1 MKKILLALAL
11 CLVLCV
17 SLLGCGK
24 KMTGADYLF
33 DSLDNLTTSV
43 QNKKL
48 DKFTAN
54 TASGAEATIGIAD
67 ANALVSLIG
76 TGISGLPTLENIT
89 LTSKVKGETQ
99 AFELGVTMN
108 DKPYAMSLI
117 GNADQLVL
125 VTDMLSKN
133 YGVTVE
139 ELRTMF
145 ADSPAADV
153 PDSFG
158 ATQNALEAQ
167 AALER
172 YLDLLETTLR
182 DKVEFTLTE
191 NGKNVVVNFALT
203 PENAA
208 DVCAAL
214 YAEAKEDSFVEKL
227 LQTSGVDADAFTDAF
242 FAKSAEEVR
251 TEVLNTL
258 TDGGFTANFAA
269 EIVRKGEQLVA
280 LNGDITAN
288 DETVKFGIS
297 STEDGIH
304 AVLEADDDTIEVSV
318 AAKDNLFRLDFAAA
332 LDDSTVVLQA
342 AFENGVGN
350 FKYSMDDGST
360 DIDVAVDMTYTLTD
374 KTLDAKIGSITISGQ
389 TIDLT
394 GTGVT
399 LHIGGEF
406 TMPEMPAEYT
416 SVADFGD
423 AEWQA
428 VVTDLLTKNPE
439 LLTLAMSM
447 MQ

>member
-11 CLVLCV
+11 CLALCV
-17 SLLGCGK
+17 SLLGCGEK
-24 KMTGADYLF
+24 KTGADYLF
-33 DSLDNLTTSV
+33 DSLDNLSTSV

-48 DKFTAN
+48 DKFAAN
-54 TASGAEATIGIAD
+54 TASGREAAIGIEN

-76 TGISGLPTLENIT
+76 TGVSGLPTLENIT

-133 YGVTVE
+133 YGITVE
-139 ELRTMF
+139 EFRTML
-145 ADSPAADV
+145 AGNVAAEAL
-153 PDSFG
+153 DSFG
-158 ATQNALEAQ
+158 APQNAIEAQ

-227 LQTSGVDADAFTDAF
+227 LQTSGVDTDAFTDAF
-242 FAKSAEEVR
+242 FAMSAEEVR

-332 LDDSTVVLQA
+332 LDDSTVALQA

-389 TIDLT
+389 TIDLSDV
-394 GTGVT
+394 GVT
-399 LHIGGEF
+399 LHVGGEF

-428 VVTDLLTKNPE
+428 VATDLLTKNPE

>member
-11 CLVLCV
+11 CLALCV
-17 SLLGCGK
+17 SLLGCGEK
-24 KMTGADYLF
+24 KTGADYLF
-33 DSLDNLTTSV
+33 DSLDNLSTSV

-48 DKFTAN
+48 DKFAAN
-54 TASGAEATIGIAD
+54 TASGREAAIGIAD
-67 ANALVSLIG
+67 GNALVSLIG
-76 TGISGLPTLENIT
+76 TGVSGLPTLENIT

-133 YGVTVE
+133 YGITVE
-139 ELRTMF
+139 EIRTML
-145 ADSPAADV
+145 AGNVAAEAL
-153 PDSFG
+153 DSFG
-158 ATQNALEAQ
+158 ATQNALETQ

-182 DKVEFTLTE
+182 DKVEFVLAE

-214 YAEAKEDSFVEKL
+214 YAEAKEDSFIEKL
-227 LQTSGVDADAFTDAF
+227 LQTSGVETDAL
-242 FAKSAEEVR
+242 FAMSAEEVR

-269 EIVRKGEQLVA
+269 EIVKKGEQLVA

-288 DETVKFGIS
+288 GETAKFGIS
-297 STEDGIH
+297 STEDGVH

-332 LDDSTVVLQA
+332 IDDSTVVLQV
-342 AFENGVGN
+342 AFENGIGN
-350 FKYSMDDGST
+350 CKFSMDDGST
-360 DIDVAVDMTYTLTD
+360 SVDAAVDMTYTLTD
-374 KTLDAKIGSITISGQ
+374 KTLDVKIGSITISGQ
-389 TIDLT
+389 TIDLSDA
-394 GTGVT
+394 GVT
-399 LHIGGEF
+399 LHVGGEF

>member
-11 CLVLCV
+11 CLALCV
-17 SLLGCGK
+17 SLLGCGEK
-24 KMTGADYLF
+24 KTGADYLF
-33 DSLDNLTTSV
+33 DSLDNLSTSV

-48 DKFTAN
+48 DKFAAN
-54 TASGAEATIGIAD
+54 TASGREAAIGIAD

-76 TGISGLPTLENIT
+76 TGVSGLPTLENIT

-133 YGVTVE
+133 YGITVE
-139 ELRTMF
+139 EIRTML
-145 ADSPAADV
+145 AGNVAAEAL
-153 PDSFG
+153 DSFG
-158 ATQNALEAQ
+158 ATQNALETQ

-182 DKVEFTLTE
+182 DKVEFVLAE

-214 YAEAKEDSFVEKL
+214 YAEAKEDSFIEKL
-227 LQTSGVDADAFTDAF
+227 LQTSGVETDAL
-242 FAKSAEEVR
+242 FAMSAEEVR

-269 EIVRKGEQLVA
+269 EIVKKGEQLVA

-288 DETVKFGIS
+288 GETAKFGIS
-297 STEDGIH
+297 STEDGVH

-318 AAKDNLFRLDFAAA
+318 AAKDNLFRMDFAAA
-332 LDDSTVVLQA
+332 LDDSTVALQA
-342 AFENGVGN
+342 AFENGIGN
-350 FKYSMDDGST
+350 CRYSMDDGST
-360 DIDVAVDMTYTLTD
+360 DIDAAVDMTYTLTD
-374 KTLDAKIGSITISGQ
+374 KTLDVKIGSITISGH
-389 TIDLT
+389 TFDLSDA
-394 GTGVT
+394 GVT
-399 LHIGGEF
+399 LHVGGEF

>member
-17 SLLGCGK
+17 SLLGCGEK
-24 KMTGADYLF
+24 KTGADYLF
-33 DSLDNLTTSV
+33 DSLDNLSTSV

-48 DKFTAN
+48 DKFAAN

-76 TGISGLPTLENIT
+76 TGVSGLPTLENIT

-108 DKPYAMSLI
+108 DKPYAMSFI

-133 YGVTVE
+133 YGITVE
-139 ELRTMF
+139 EIRTML
-145 ADSPAADV
+145 AGNVAAEAL
-153 PDSFG
+153 DSFG
-158 ATQNALEAQ
+158 APQNALETQ

-182 DKVEFTLTE
+182 DKVEFVLAE

-214 YAEAKEDSFVEKL
+214 YAEAKEDSFIEKL
-227 LQTSGVDADAFTDAF
+227 LQTSGVETDAL
-242 FAKSAEEVR
+242 FAMSAEEVR
-251 TEVLNTL
+251 TAVLNTL

-288 DETVKFGIS
+288 GETAKFGIS
-297 STEDGIH
+297 STEDGVH

-318 AAKDNLFRLDFAAA
+318 AAKDNLFRMDFAAA
-332 LDDSTVVLQA
+332 IDDSTVVLQV
-342 AFENGVGN
+342 AFENGIGN
-350 FKYSMDDGST
+350 CRYSMDDGST

-374 KTLDAKIGSITISGQ
+374 KTLDVKIGSITISGQ
-389 TIDLT
+389 TIDLSDA
-394 GTGVT
+394 GVT
-399 LHIGGEF
+399 LHVGGEF

>member
-17 SLLGCGK
+17 SLLGCGEK
-24 KMTGADYLF
+24 KTGADYLF
-33 DSLDNLTTSV
+33 DSLDNLSTSV

-48 DKFTAN
+48 DKFAAN
-54 TASGAEATIGIAD
+54 TASGREAAIGIAD

-76 TGISGLPTLENIT
+76 TGVSGLPTLENIT

-133 YGVTVE
+133 YGITVE
-139 ELRTMF
+139 EIRTML
-145 ADSPAADV
+145 AGNMAAEAL
-153 PDSFG
+153 DSFG
-158 ATQNALEAQ
+158 ATQDALETQ
-167 AALER
+167 AAFER
-172 YLDLLETTLR
+172 YLDLLETALR

-214 YAEAKEDSFVEKL
+214 YAEAKEDSFIEKL
-227 LQTSGVDADAFTDAF
+227 LQTSGVETDAL
-242 FAKSAEEVR
+242 FAMSAEEVR
-251 TEVLNTL
+251 TAVLNTL

-269 EIVRKGEQLVA
+269 EIVKKGEQLVA

-288 DETVKFGIS
+288 GETAKFGIS
-297 STEDGIH
+297 STEDGVH

-318 AAKDNLFRLDFAAA
+318 AAKDNLFRMDFAAA
-332 LDDSTVVLQA
+332 LDDSTVVLQV
-342 AFENGVGN
+342 AFENGIGN
-350 FKYSMDDGST
+350 CRYSMDDGST

-374 KTLDAKIGSITISGQ
+374 KTLDVKIGSITISGQ
-389 TIDLT
+389 TIDLSDA
-394 GTGVT
+394 GVT
-399 LHIGGEF
+399 LHVGGEF

-416 SVADFGD
+416 SVTDFGD

>member
-11 CLVLCV
+11 CLALCV
-17 SLLGCGK
+17 SLLGCGEK
-24 KMTGADYLF
+24 KTGADYLF
-33 DSLDNLTTSV
+33 DSLDNLSTSV

-48 DKFTAN
+48 DKFAAN
-54 TASGAEATIGIAD
+54 TASGREAAIGIAD
-67 ANALVSLIG
+67 ANALIG
-76 TGISGLPTLENIT
+76 TGVSGLPTLENIT

-133 YGVTVE
+133 YGITVE
-139 ELRTMF
+139 EIRTML
-145 ADSPAADV
+145 AGNVAAEAL
-153 PDSFG
+153 DSFG
-158 ATQNALEAQ
+158 ATQNALETQ

-182 DKVEFTLTE
+182 DKVEFVLAE

-214 YAEAKEDSFVEKL
+214 YAEAKEDSFIEKL
-227 LQTSGVDADAFTDAF
+227 LQTSGVETDAL
-242 FAKSAEEVR
+242 FAMSAEEVR

-288 DETVKFGIS
+288 GETAKFGIS
-297 STEDGIH
+297 STEDGVH

-332 LDDSTVVLQA
+332 IDDSTVVLQV
-342 AFENGVGN
+342 AFENGIGN
-350 FKYSMDDGST
+350 CKFSMDDGST
-360 DIDVAVDMTYTLTD
+360 SVDAAVDMTYTLTD
-374 KTLDAKIGSITISGQ
+374 KTLDVKIGSITISGQ
-389 TIDLT
+389 TIDLSDA
-394 GTGVT
+394 GVT
-399 LHIGGEF
+399 LHVGGEF

>member
-17 SLLGCGK
+17 SLLGCGEK
-24 KMTGADYLF
+24 KTGADYLF

-227 LQTSGVDADAFTDAF
+227 LQTSGVDADAF
-242 FAKSAEEVR
+242 FAMSAEEVR

-332 LDDSTVVLQA
+332 IDDSTVALQA

-350 FKYSMDDGST
+350 CKYSMDGGIT
-360 DIDVAVDMTYTLTD
+360 DIDVAADMTYTLTD
-374 KTLDAKIGSITISGQ
+374 KALDAKIGSITISGQ
-389 TIDLT
+389 TIDLSDV
-394 GTGVT
+394 GVT

>member
-11 CLVLCV
+11 CLALCV
-17 SLLGCGK
+17 SLLGCGEK
-24 KMTGADYLF
+24 KTGADYLF
-33 DSLDNLTTSV
+33 DSLDNLSTSV

-48 DKFTAN
+48 DKLAAN
-54 TASGAEATIGIAD
+54 TASGREAAIGIAD

-76 TGISGLPTLENIT
+76 TGVSGLPTLENIT

-133 YGVTVE
+133 YGITVE
-139 ELRTMF
+139 ELRTML
-145 ADSPAADV
+145 AGNVASEAL
-153 PDSFG
+153 DSFG
-158 ATQNALEAQ
+158 ATQNALETQ

-214 YAEAKEDSFVEKL
+214 YAGAKEDSFVEKL
-227 LQTSGVDADAFTDAF
+227 LQTSGVDTDAF
-242 FAKSAEEVR
+242 FAMSAEEVR

-288 DETVKFGIS
+288 GETVKFGIS

-332 LDDSTVVLQA
+332 IDDSTVALQA

-389 TIDLT
+389 TIDLSDV
-394 GTGVT
+394 GVT
-399 LHIGGEF
+399 LHVGGEF

-428 VVTDLLTKNPE
+428 VATDLLTKNPE

>member
-11 CLVLCV
+11 CLALCV
-17 SLLGCGK
+17 SLLGCGEK
-24 KMTGADYLF
+24 KTGADYLF
-33 DSLDNLTTSV
+33 DSLDNLSTSV

-48 DKFTAN
+48 DKFAAN
-54 TASGAEATIGIAD
+54 TASGREAAIGIAD

-76 TGISGLPTLENIT
+76 TGVSGLPTLENIT

-133 YGVTVE
+133 YGITVE
-139 ELRTMF
+139 EIRTML
-145 ADSPAADV
+145 AGNVAAEAL
-153 PDSFG
+153 DSFG
-158 ATQNALEAQ
+158 ATQDAFETQ

-182 DKVEFTLTE
+182 DKVEFVLAE
-191 NGKNVVVNFALT
+191 NGKNAVVNFALT

-214 YAEAKEDSFVEKL
+214 YAEAKEDSFIEKL
-227 LQTSGVDADAFTDAF
+227 LQTSGVETDAL
-242 FAKSAEEVR
+242 FAMSAEEVR

-288 DETVKFGIS
+288 GETAKFGIS
-297 STEDGIH
+297 STEDGVY
-304 AVLEADDDTIEVSV
+304 AVLEADDDTIEVSG
-318 AAKDNLFRLDFAAA
+318 AAKDNLFRMDFAAA
-332 LDDSTVVLQA
+332 IDDSTVVLQV
-342 AFENGVGN
+342 AFENGIGN
-350 FKYSMDDGST
+350 CKFSMDDGST
-360 DIDVAVDMTYTLTD
+360 SVDAAVDMTYTLTD
-374 KTLDAKIGSITISGQ
+374 KTLDVKIGSITISGQ
-389 TIDLT
+389 TIDLSDA
-394 GTGVT
+394 GVT
-399 LHIGGEF
+399 LHVGGEF

>member
-11 CLVLCV
+11 CLALCV
-17 SLLGCGK
+17 SLLGCGEK
-24 KMTGADYLF
+24 KTGADYLF
-33 DSLDNLTTSV
+33 DSLDNLSTSV

-48 DKFTAN
+48 DKFAAN
-54 TASGAEATIGIAD
+54 TASGREAAIGIAD

-76 TGISGLPTLENIT
+76 TGVSGLPTLENIT

-133 YGVTVE
+133 YGITVE
-139 ELRTMF
+139 EIRTML
-145 ADSPAADV
+145 AGNVAAEAL
-153 PDSFG
+153 DSFG
-158 ATQNALEAQ
+158 ATQNALETQ

-182 DKVEFTLTE
+182 DKVEFVLAE

-214 YAEAKEDSFVEKL
+214 YAEAKEDSFIEKL
-227 LQTSGVDADAFTDAF
+227 LQTSGVETDAL
-242 FAKSAEEVR
+242 FAMSAEEVR

-288 DETVKFGIS
+288 GETAKFGIS
-297 STEDGIH
+297 STEDGVH
-304 AVLEADDDTIEVSV
+304 VVLEADDDTIEVSV
-318 AAKDNLFRLDFAAA
+318 AAKDNLFRMDFAAA
-332 LDDSTVVLQA
+332 LDDSTVVLQV
-342 AFENGVGN
+342 AFENGIGN
-350 FKYSMDDGST
+350 CRYSMDDGST

-374 KTLDAKIGSITISGQ
+374 KTLDVKIGSITISGQ
-389 TIDLT
+389 TIDLSDA
-394 GTGVT
+394 GVT
-399 LHIGGEF
+399 LHVGGEF

>member
-11 CLVLCV
+11 CLALCV
-17 SLLGCGK
+17 SLLGCGEK
-24 KMTGADYLF
+24 KTGADYLF
-33 DSLDNLTTSV
+33 DSLDNLSTSV

-48 DKFTAN
+48 DKFAAN
-54 TASGAEATIGIAD
+54 TASGREAAIGIAD

-76 TGISGLPTLENIT
+76 TGVSGLPTLENIT

-133 YGVTVE
+133 YGITVE
-139 ELRTMF
+139 EFRTML
-145 ADSPAADV
+145 AGNMAAEAL
-153 PDSFG
+153 DSFG
-158 ATQNALEAQ
+158 APQNALETQ

-214 YAEAKEDSFVEKL
+214 YAEAKEDSFIEKL
-227 LQTSGVDADAFTDAF
+227 LQTSGVETDAL
-242 FAKSAEEVR
+242 FAMSAEEVR

-288 DETVKFGIS
+288 GETAKFGIS
-297 STEDGIH
+297 STEDGVH
-304 AVLEADDDTIEVSV
+304 VVLEADDDTIEVSV
-318 AAKDNLFRLDFAAA
+318 AAKDNLFRMDFAAA
-332 LDDSTVVLQA
+332 LDDSTVVLQV
-342 AFENGVGN
+342 AFENGIGN
-350 FKYSMDDGST
+350 CRYSMDDGST

-374 KTLDAKIGSITISGQ
+374 KTLDVKIGSITISGQ
-389 TIDLT
+389 TIDLSDA
-394 GTGVT
+394 GVT
-399 LHIGGEF
+399 LHVGGEF

>member
-1 MKKILLALAL
+1 MKKILLALTLCFVL
-11 CLVLCV
+11 CL
-17 SLLGCGK
+17 SLLGCGEK
-24 KMTGADYLF
+24 KTGADYLF
-33 DSLDNLTTSV
+33 DSLDNLTATV

-48 DKFTAN
+48 DKFAAN
-54 TASGAEATIGIAD
+54 TASGAEATIGIAN
-67 ANALVSLIG
+67 ANALISVIG
-76 TGISGLPTLENIT
+76 EGVPGLPTFENLT

-117 GNADQLVL
+117 GNADQFVL

-133 YGVTVE
+133 YGITVE
-139 ELRTMF
+139 EIRTML
-145 ADSPAADV
+145 AGNVASEAL
-153 PDSFG
+153 DSFG

-182 DKVEFTLTE
+182 EKVEFVLAE
-191 NGKNVVVNFALT
+191 NGKNVVVNFTLT

-214 YAEAKEDSFVEKL
+214 YAEAKEDSFIIEKVL
-227 LQTSGVDADAFTDAF
+227 RGGNTDVL
-242 FAKSAEEVR
+242 FAMSAEDVR

-269 EIVRKGEQLVA
+269 EIVKKGEKLIA

-288 DETVKFGIS
+288 GETAKFGIS
-297 STEDGIH
+297 STEDGVH
-304 AVLEADDDTIEVSV
+304 AVFEADSDTIEVSV
-318 AAKDNLFRLDFAAA
+318 AAKDNLFRFDSAAA
-332 LDDSTVVLQA
+332 LDDSTFVLQA

-374 KTLDAKIGSITISGQ
+374 KTLDAKIGSITISRQ
-389 TIDLT
+389 TIDLSDA
-394 GTGVT
+394 GVT
-399 LHIGGEF
+399 LHVGSEF
-406 TMPEMPAEYT
+406 TMPEIPAEYT
-416 SVADFGD
+416 SVADFGEE
-423 AEWQA
+423 EWQA
-428 VVTDLLTKNPE
+428 IVTDLLTKNPE
-439 LLTLAMSM
+439 LLTLLMGM

>member
-11 CLVLCV
+11 CLALCV
-17 SLLGCGK
+17 SLLGCGEK
-24 KMTGADYLF
+24 KTGADYLF
-33 DSLDNLTTSV
+33 DSLDNLSTSV

-48 DKFTAN
+48 DKFAAN
-54 TASGAEATIGIAD
+54 TASGREAAIGIAD

-76 TGISGLPTLENIT
+76 TGVSGLPTLENIT

-133 YGVTVE
+133 YGITVE
-139 ELRTMF
+139 EIRTML
-145 ADSPAADV
+145 AGNVAAEAL
-153 PDSFG
+153 DSFG
-158 ATQNALEAQ
+158 ATQNALETQ

-172 YLDLLETTLR
+172 YLDLLESTLR
-182 DKVEFTLTE
+182 DKVEFVLAE

-214 YAEAKEDSFVEKL
+214 YAEAKEDSFIEKL
-227 LQTSGVDADAFTDAF
+227 LQTSGVETDAL
-242 FAKSAEEVR
+242 FAMSAEEVR

-288 DETVKFGIS
+288 GETAKFGIS
-297 STEDGIH
+297 STEDGVH

-318 AAKDNLFRLDFAAA
+318 AAKDNLVRMDFAAA
-332 LDDSTVVLQA
+332 IDDSTVVLQV
-342 AFENGVGN
+342 AFENGIGN
-350 FKYSMDDGST
+350 CKFSMDDSST

-374 KTLDAKIGSITISGQ
+374 KTLDVKIGSITISGQ
-389 TIDLT
+389 TIDLSDA
-394 GTGVT
+394 GVT
-399 LHIGGEF
+399 LHVGGEF

>member
-11 CLVLCV
+11 CLALCV
-17 SLLGCGK
+17 SLLGCGEK
-24 KMTGADYLF
+24 KTGADYLF
-33 DSLDNLTTSV
+33 DSLDNLSTSV

-48 DKFTAN
+48 DKFAAN
-54 TASGAEATIGIAD
+54 TASGREAAIGIAD

-76 TGISGLPTLENIT
+76 TGVSGLPTLENIT

-133 YGVTVE
+133 YGITVE
-139 ELRTMF
+139 EIRTML
-145 ADSPAADV
+145 AGNVAAEAL
-153 PDSFG
+153 DSFG
-158 ATQNALEAQ
+158 ATQNALETQ

-182 DKVEFTLTE
+182 DKVEFVLAE

-214 YAEAKEDSFVEKL
+214 YAEAKEDSFIEKL
-227 LQTSGVDADAFTDAF
+227 LQTSGVETDAL
-242 FAKSAEEVR
+242 FAMSAEEVR

-269 EIVRKGEQLVA
+269 EIVKKGEQLVA

-288 DETVKFGIS
+288 GETAKFGIS
-297 STEDGIH
+297 STEDGVH

-318 AAKDNLFRLDFAAA
+318 AAKDNLFRMDFAAA
-332 LDDSTVVLQA
+332 IDDSTVVLQV
-342 AFENGVGN
+342 AFENGIGN
-350 FKYSMDDGST
+350 CKFSMDDGST
-360 DIDVAVDMTYTLTD
+360 SVDAAVDMTYTLTD
-374 KTLDAKIGSITISGQ
+374 KTLDVKIGSITISGQ
-389 TIDLT
+389 TIDLSDA
-394 GTGVT
+394 GVT
-399 LHIGGEF
+399 LHVGGEF

>member
-11 CLVLCV
+11 CFALCV
-17 SLLGCGK
+17 SLLGCGEK
-24 KMTGADYLF
+24 KTGADYLF
-33 DSLDNLTTSV
+33 DSLDNLSTSV

-48 DKFTAN
+48 DKFAAN
-54 TASGAEATIGIAD
+54 TASGREAAIGIAD

-76 TGISGLPTLENIT
+76 TGVSGLPTLENIT

-133 YGVTVE
+133 YGITVE
-139 ELRTMF
+139 EIRTML
-145 ADSPAADV
+145 AGNVAAEAL
-153 PDSFG
+153 DSFG
-158 ATQNALEAQ
+158 ATQNALETQ

-214 YAEAKEDSFVEKL
+214 YAEAKEDSFIEKL
-227 LQTSGVDADAFTDAF
+227 LQTSGVETDAF
-242 FAKSAEEVR
+242 FAMSAEEVR

-269 EIVRKGEQLVA
+269 EIVKKGEQLVA

-288 DETVKFGIS
+288 GETAKFGIS
-297 STEDGIH
+297 STEDGVH
-304 AVLEADDDTIEVSV
+304 VVLEADDDTIEVSV

-332 LDDSTVVLQA
+332 LDDSTVVLQV
-342 AFENGVGN
+342 AFENGIGN
-350 FKYSMDDGST
+350 CRYSMDDGST

-374 KTLDAKIGSITISGQ
+374 KTLDVKIGSITISGQ
-389 TIDLT
+389 TIDLSDA
-394 GTGVT
+394 GVT
-399 LHIGGEF
+399 LHVGGEF

>member
-11 CLVLCV
+11 CLALCV
-17 SLLGCGK
+17 SLLGCGEK
-24 KMTGADYLF
+24 KTGADYLF
-33 DSLDNLTTSV
+33 DSLDNLSTSV

-48 DKFTAN
+48 DKFAAN
-54 TASGAEATIGIAD
+54 TASGREAAIGIAD

-76 TGISGLPTLENIT
+76 TGVSGLPTLENIT

-133 YGVTVE
+133 YGITVE
-139 ELRTMF
+139 EIRTML
-145 ADSPAADV
+145 AGNVAAEAL
-153 PDSFG
+153 DSFG
-158 ATQNALEAQ
+158 APQNALETQ

-182 DKVEFTLTE
+182 DKVEFVLAE

-214 YAEAKEDSFVEKL
+214 YAEAKEDSFIEKL
-227 LQTSGVDADAFTDAF
+227 LQTSGVETDAL
-242 FAKSAEEVR
+242 FAMSAEEVR

-288 DETVKFGIS
+288 GETAKFGIS
-297 STEDGIH
+297 STEDGVH

-318 AAKDNLFRLDFAAA
+318 AAKDNLFRMDFAAA
-332 LDDSTVVLQA
+332 IDDSTVVLQA
-342 AFENGVGN
+342 AFENGIGN
-350 FKYSMDDGST
+350 CRYSMDDGST

-374 KTLDAKIGSITISGQ
+374 KTLDVKIGSITISGQ
-389 TIDLT
+389 TIDLSDA
-394 GTGVT
+394 GVT
-399 LHIGGEF
+399 LHVGGEF

>member
-11 CLVLCV
+11 CLALCV
-17 SLLGCGK
+17 SLLGCGEK
-24 KMTGADYLF
+24 KTGADYLF
-33 DSLDNLTTSV
+33 DSLDNLSTSV

-48 DKFTAN
+48 DKFAAN
-54 TASGAEATIGIAD
+54 TASGREAAIGIAD

-76 TGISGLPTLENIT
+76 TGVSGLPTLENIT

-108 DKPYAMSLI
+108 GKPYAMSLI

-133 YGVTVE
+133 YGITVE
-139 ELRTMF
+139 EIRTML
-145 ADSPAADV
+145 AGNVAAEAL
-153 PDSFG
+153 DSFG
-158 ATQNALEAQ
+158 ATQNALETQ

-182 DKVEFTLTE
+182 DKVEFVLAE
-191 NGKNVVVNFALT
+191 NGKNAVVNFALT

-214 YAEAKEDSFVEKL
+214 YAEAKEDSFIEKL
-227 LQTSGVDADAFTDAF
+227 LQTSGVETDAL
-242 FAKSAEEVR
+242 FAMSAEEVR

-288 DETVKFGIS
+288 GETAKFGIS
-297 STEDGIH
+297 STEDGVH

-318 AAKDNLFRLDFAAA
+318 AAKDNLFRLDFAATI
-332 LDDSTVVLQA
+332 DDSTVVLQV
-342 AFENGVGN
+342 AFENGIGN
-350 FKYSMDDGST
+350 CKFSMDDGST
-360 DIDVAVDMTYTLTD
+360 SVDAAVDMTYTLTD
-374 KTLDAKIGSITISGQ
+374 KTLDVKIGSITISGQ
-389 TIDLT
+389 TIDLSDA
-394 GTGVT
+394 GVT
-399 LHIGGEF
+399 LHVGGEF

>member
-11 CLVLCV
+11 CLALCV
-17 SLLGCGK
+17 SLLGCGEK
-24 KMTGADYLF
+24 KTGADYLF
-33 DSLDNLTTSV
+33 DSLDNLSTSV

-48 DKFTAN
+48 DKLAAN
-54 TASGAEATIGIAD
+54 TASGREAAIGIEN

-76 TGISGLPTLENIT
+76 TGVSGLPTLENIT
-89 LTSKVKGETQ
+89 LTAKAKGETQ

-108 DKPYAMSLI
+108 DKPYTMSLI

-139 ELRTMF
+139 EFRTMF
-145 ADSPAADV
+145 AGSV
-153 PDSFG
+153 ESESLDSFG
-158 ATQNALEAQ
+158 PKNALEAQ
-167 AALER
+167 AAIER

-251 TEVLNTL
+251 AEVLNTL

-389 TIDLT
+389 TIDLSDV
-394 GTGVT
+394 GVT
-399 LHIGGEF
+399 LHVGGEF

-428 VVTDLLTKNPE
+428 VATDLLTKNPE

>member
-11 CLVLCV
+11 CLALCV
-17 SLLGCGK
+17 SLLGCGEK
-24 KMTGADYLF
+24 KTGADYLF
-33 DSLDNLTTSV
+33 DSLDNLSTSV

-48 DKFTAN
+48 DKFAAN
-54 TASGAEATIGIAD
+54 TASGREAAIGIAD

-76 TGISGLPTLENIT
+76 TGVSGLPTLENIT

-133 YGVTVE
+133 YGITVE
-139 ELRTMF
+139 EIRTML
-145 ADSPAADV
+145 AGNVAAEAL
-153 PDSFG
+153 DSFG
-158 ATQNALEAQ
+158 ATQNALETQ

-182 DKVEFTLTE
+182 DKVEFVLAE

-214 YAEAKEDSFVEKL
+214 YAEAKEDSFIEKL
-227 LQTSGVDADAFTDAF
+227 LQTSGVETDAF
-242 FAKSAEEVR
+242 FAMSAEEVR

-269 EIVRKGEQLVA
+269 EIVKKGEQLVA

-288 DETVKFGIS
+288 GETAKFGIS
-297 STEDGIH
+297 STEDGVH

-332 LDDSTVVLQA
+332 IDDSTVVLQA
-342 AFENGVGN
+342 AFENGIGN
-350 FKYSMDDGST
+350 CRYSMDDGST

-374 KTLDAKIGSITISGQ
+374 KTLDVKIGSITISGQ
-389 TIDLT
+389 TIDLSDA
-394 GTGVT
+394 GVT
-399 LHIGGEF
+399 LHVGGELRCLPS
-406 TMPEMPAEYT
+406 TPRSPTSAMP
-416 SVADFGD
+416 SGRR
-423 AEWQA
+423 
-428 VVTDLLTKNPE
+428 
-439 LLTLAMSM
+439 S
-447 MQ
+447 

>member
-11 CLVLCV
+11 CLALCV
-17 SLLGCGK
+17 SLLGCGEK
-24 KMTGADYLF
+24 KTGADYLF
-33 DSLDNLTTSV
+33 DSLDNLSTSV

-48 DKFTAN
+48 DKFAAN
-54 TASGAEATIGIAD
+54 TASGREAAIGIAD

-76 TGISGLPTLENIT
+76 TGVSGLPTLENIT

-133 YGVTVE
+133 YGITVE
-139 ELRTMF
+139 EIRTML
-145 ADSPAADV
+145 AGNVAAEAL
-153 PDSFG
+153 DSFG
-158 ATQNALEAQ
+158 ATQNALETQ

-182 DKVEFTLTE
+182 DKVEFVLAE
-191 NGKNVVVNFALT
+191 NGKNAVVNFALT

-214 YAEAKEDSFVEKL
+214 YAEAKEDSFIEKL
-227 LQTSGVDADAFTDAF
+227 LQTSGVETDAL
-242 FAKSAEEVR
+242 FAMSAEEVR

-258 TDGGFTANFAA
+258 IDGGFTANFAA
-269 EIVRKGEQLVA
+269 EIVKKGEQLVA

-288 DETVKFGIS
+288 GETAKFGIS
-297 STEDGIH
+297 STEDGVH

-318 AAKDNLFRLDFAAA
+318 AAKDNLFRMDFAAA
-332 LDDSTVVLQA
+332 IDDSTVVLQV

-350 FKYSMDDGST
+350 CKFSMDDSST
-360 DIDVAVDMTYTLTD
+360 SVDAAVDMTYTLTD
-374 KTLDAKIGSITISGQ
+374 KTLDVKIGSITISGQ
-389 TIDLT
+389 TIDLSDA
-394 GTGVT
+394 GVT
-399 LHIGGEF
+399 LHVGGEF

>member
-11 CLVLCV
+11 CLALCV
-17 SLLGCGK
+17 SLLGCGEK
-24 KMTGADYLF
+24 KTGADYLF
-33 DSLDNLTTSV
+33 DSLDNLSTSV

-48 DKFTAN
+48 DKFAAN

-76 TGISGLPTLENIT
+76 TGVSGLPTLENIT

-99 AFELGVTMN
+99 AFEIGVTMN

-133 YGVTVE
+133 YGITVE
-139 ELRTMF
+139 EIRTML
-145 ADSPAADV
+145 AGNVAAEAL
-153 PDSFG
+153 DSFG
-158 ATQNALEAQ
+158 ATQNALETQ

-182 DKVEFTLTE
+182 DKVEFVLAE

-214 YAEAKEDSFVEKL
+214 YAEAKEDSFIEKL
-227 LQTSGVDADAFTDAF
+227 LQTSGVETDAL
-242 FAKSAEEVR
+242 FAMSAEEVR

-288 DETVKFGIS
+288 GETAKFGIS
-297 STEDGIH
+297 STEDGVH

-332 LDDSTVVLQA
+332 IDDSTVVLQV

-350 FKYSMDDGST
+350 CKFSMDDSST
-360 DIDVAVDMTYTLTD
+360 SVDAAVDMTYTLTD
-374 KTLDAKIGSITISGQ
+374 KTLDVKIGSITISGQ
-389 TIDLT
+389 TIDLSDA
-394 GTGVT
+394 GVT
-399 LHIGGEF
+399 LHVGGEF

>member
-11 CLVLCV
+11 CLALCV
-17 SLLGCGK
+17 SLLGCGEK
-24 KMTGADYLF
+24 KTGADYLF
-33 DSLDNLTTSV
+33 DSLDNLSTSV

-48 DKFTAN
+48 DKFAAN
-54 TASGAEATIGIAD
+54 TASGREAAIGIAD

-76 TGISGLPTLENIT
+76 TGVSGLPTLENIT

-133 YGVTVE
+133 YGITVE
-139 ELRTMF
+139 EIRTML
-145 ADSPAADV
+145 AGNVAAEAL
-153 PDSFG
+153 DSFG
-158 ATQNALEAQ
+158 ATQNALETQ

-182 DKVEFTLTE
+182 DKVEFVLAE

-214 YAEAKEDSFVEKL
+214 YAEAKEDSFIEKL
-227 LQTSGVDADAFTDAF
+227 LQTSGVETDAF
-242 FAKSAEEVR
+242 FAMSAEEVR

-269 EIVRKGEQLVA
+269 EIVKKGEQLVA

-288 DETVKFGIS
+288 GETAKFGIS
-297 STEDGIH
+297 STEDGVH

-332 LDDSTVVLQA
+332 IDDSTVVLQA
-342 AFENGVGN
+342 AFENGIGN
-350 FKYSMDDGST
+350 CRYSMDDGST

-374 KTLDAKIGSITISGQ
+374 KTLDVKIGSITISGQ
-389 TIDLT
+389 TIDLSDA
-394 GTGVT
+394 GVT
-399 LHIGGEF
+399 LHVGGEF

>member
-11 CLVLCV
+11 CLALCV
-17 SLLGCGK
+17 SLLGCGEK
-24 KMTGADYLF
+24 KTGADYLF
-33 DSLDNLTTSV
+33 DSLDNLSTSV

-48 DKFTAN
+48 DKFAAN
-54 TASGAEATIGIAD
+54 TASGREAAIGIAD

-133 YGVTVE
+133 YGITVE
-139 ELRTMF
+139 EIRTML
-145 ADSPAADV
+145 AGNVAAEAL
-153 PDSFG
+153 DSFG
-158 ATQNALEAQ
+158 ATQNALETQ

-227 LQTSGVDADAFTDAF
+227 LQTSGVDTDSL
-242 FAKSAEEVR
+242 FAMSAEEVR

-258 TDGGFTANFAA
+258 TDDGFTANFAA

-394 GTGVT
+394 DAGVT
-399 LHIGGEF
+399 LHIGGDF

>member
-11 CLVLCV
+11 CLALCV
-17 SLLGCGK
+17 SLLGCGEK
-24 KMTGADYLF
+24 KTGADYLF
-33 DSLDNLTTSV
+33 DSLDNLSTSV

-48 DKFTAN
+48 DKFAAN

-76 TGISGLPTLENIT
+76 TGVSGLPTLENIT

-108 DKPYAMSLI
+108 DKPYAMSFI

-133 YGVTVE
+133 YGITVE
-139 ELRTMF
+139 EIRTML
-145 ADSPAADV
+145 AGNVAAEAL
-153 PDSFG
+153 DSFG
-158 ATQNALEAQ
+158 ATQNALETQ

-182 DKVEFTLTE
+182 DKVEFVLAE

-214 YAEAKEDSFVEKL
+214 YAEAKEDSFIEKL
-227 LQTSGVDADAFTDAF
+227 LQTSGVETDAL
-242 FAKSAEEVR
+242 FAMSAEEVR
-251 TEVLNTL
+251 TEVLSTL

-269 EIVRKGEQLVA
+269 EIVKKGEQLVA

-288 DETVKFGIS
+288 GETAKFGIS
-297 STEDGIH
+297 STEDGVH

-318 AAKDNLFRLDFAAA
+318 AAKDNLFRMDFAAA
-332 LDDSTVVLQA
+332 IDDSTVVLQV
-342 AFENGVGN
+342 AFENGIGN
-350 FKYSMDDGST
+350 CKFSMDDSST
-360 DIDVAVDMTYTLTD
+360 SVDAAVDMTYTLTD
-374 KTLDAKIGSITISGQ
+374 KTLDVKIGSITISGQ
-389 TIDLT
+389 TIDLSDA
-394 GTGVT
+394 GVT
-399 LHIGGEF
+399 LHVGGEF

>member
-11 CLVLCV
+11 CLALCV
-17 SLLGCGK
+17 SLLGCGEK
-24 KMTGADYLF
+24 KTGADYLF
-33 DSLDNLTTSV
+33 DSLDNLSTSV

-48 DKFTAN
+48 DKFAAN
-54 TASGAEATIGIAD
+54 TASGREAAIGIAD

-76 TGISGLPTLENIT
+76 TGVSGLPTLENIT

-133 YGVTVE
+133 YGITVE
-139 ELRTMF
+139 EIRTML
-145 ADSPAADV
+145 AGNVAAEAL
-153 PDSFG
+153 DSFG
-158 ATQNALEAQ
+158 ATQNALETQ

-182 DKVEFTLTE
+182 DKVEFVLAE

-214 YAEAKEDSFVEKL
+214 YAEAKEDSFIEKL
-227 LQTSGVDADAFTDAF
+227 LQTSGVETDAL
-242 FAKSAEEVR
+242 FAMSAEEVR

-288 DETVKFGIS
+288 GETAKFGIS
-297 STEDGIH
+297 STEDGVH

-318 AAKDNLFRLDFAAA
+318 AAKDNLFRMDFAAA
-332 LDDSTVVLQA
+332 IDDSTVVLQV
-342 AFENGVGN
+342 AFENGIGN
-350 FKYSMDDGST
+350 CKFSMDDSST
-360 DIDVAVDMTYTLTD
+360 SVDAAVDMTYTLTD
-374 KTLDAKIGSITISGQ
+374 KTLDVKIGSITISGQ
-389 TIDLT
+389 TIDLSDA
-394 GTGVT
+394 GVT
-399 LHIGGEF
+399 LHVGGEF

>member
-11 CLVLCV
+11 CLALCV
-17 SLLGCGK
+17 SLLGCGEK
-24 KMTGADYLF
+24 KTGADYLF
-33 DSLDNLTTSV
+33 DSLDNLSTSV

-48 DKFTAN
+48 DKFAAN
-54 TASGAEATIGIAD
+54 TASGREAAIGIAD

-76 TGISGLPTLENIT
+76 TGVSGLPTLENIT

-133 YGVTVE
+133 YGITVE
-139 ELRTMF
+139 EFRTML
-145 ADSPAADV
+145 AGNVAAEAL
-153 PDSFG
+153 DSFG
-158 ATQNALEAQ
+158 APQNALETQ

-182 DKVEFTLTE
+182 DKVEFVLAE

-214 YAEAKEDSFVEKL
+214 YAEAKEDSFIEKL
-227 LQTSGVDADAFTDAF
+227 LQTSGVETDAL
-242 FAKSAEEVR
+242 FAMSAEEVR

-288 DETVKFGIS
+288 GETAKFGIS
-297 STEDGIH
+297 STEDGVH

-318 AAKDNLFRLDFAAA
+318 AAKDNLFRMDFAAA

-342 AFENGVGN
+342 AFENGIGN
-350 FKYSMDDGST
+350 CRYSMDDGST

-374 KTLDAKIGSITISGQ
+374 KTLDVKIGSITISGQ
-389 TIDLT
+389 TIDLSDA
-394 GTGVT
+394 GVT
-399 LHIGGEF
+399 LHVGGEF

>member
-1 MKKILLALAL
+1 MKKILLALTLCLAL
-11 CLVLCV
+11 CF
-17 SLLGCGK
+17 SLLGCGGK
-24 KMTGADYLF
+24 KTGADYLF
-33 DSLDNLTTSV
+33 DSFDKLATSV
-43 QNKKL
+43 ENKKL
-48 DKFTAN
+48 DKFAAN
-54 TASGAEATIGIAD
+54 MASGTEATISIAD
-67 ANALVSLIG
+67 ATALVSLIG
-76 TGISGLPTLENIT
+76 TGIPGLPTLENIT

-139 ELRTMF
+139 ELRTKF

-227 LQTSGVDADAFTDAF
+227 LRGGNTDVL

-269 EIVRKGEQLVA
+269 EIVKKGEQLIA
-280 LNGDITAN
+280 LNGDITVN
-288 DETVKFGIS
+288 GETAQFGIS
-297 STEDGIH
+297 STEDGVH
-304 AVLEADDDTIEVSV
+304 AVFEAVGGTIEVSV
-318 AAKDNLFRLDFAAA
+318 AAKDNLFRFDFAAA
-332 LDDSTVVLQA
+332 IDDSMVVLQA

-350 FKYSMDDGST
+350 CKYSMDDGT
-360 DIDVAVDMTYTLTD
+360 IGVDVAADMTYTLTD
-374 KTLDAKIGSITISGQ
+374 KALDAKIGSITVSGQ
-389 TIDLT
+389 TFDLT
-394 GTGVT
+394 DAGVT

-416 SVADFGD
+416 SVADFGE

-439 LLTLAMSM
+439 LLTLLMGM

>member
-11 CLVLCV
+11 CLALCV
-17 SLLGCGK
+17 SLLGCGEK
-24 KMTGADYLF
+24 KTGADYLF
-33 DSLDNLTTSV
+33 DSLDNLSTSV

-48 DKFTAN
+48 DKFAAN
-54 TASGAEATIGIAD
+54 TASGAEVTIGIAD

-76 TGISGLPTLENIT
+76 TGVSGLPTLENIT

-133 YGVTVE
+133 YGITVE
-139 ELRTMF
+139 EIRTML
-145 ADSPAADV
+145 AGNVAAEAL
-153 PDSFG
+153 DSFG
-158 ATQNALEAQ
+158 ATQNALETQ

-182 DKVEFTLTE
+182 DKVEFVLAE

-214 YAEAKEDSFVEKL
+214 YAEAKEDSFIEKL
-227 LQTSGVDADAFTDAF
+227 LQTSGVETDAL
-242 FAKSAEEVR
+242 FAMSAEEVR

-269 EIVRKGEQLVA
+269 EIVKKGEQLVA

-288 DETVKFGIS
+288 GETAKFGIS
-297 STEDGIH
+297 STEDGVH

-332 LDDSTVVLQA
+332 IDDSTVVLQA
-342 AFENGVGN
+342 AFENGISN
-350 FKYSMDDGST
+350 CRYSMDDGST

-374 KTLDAKIGSITISGQ
+374 KTLDVKIGSITISGQ
-389 TIDLT
+389 TIDLSDA
-394 GTGVT
+394 GVT
-399 LHIGGEF
+399 LHVGGEF

>member
-1 MKKILLALAL
+1 MKRILLALTLCFVL
-11 CLVLCV
+11 CL
-17 SLLGCGK
+17 SLLGCGEK
-24 KMTGADYLF
+24 KTGADYLF
-33 DSLDNLTTSV
+33 DSLDNLTATV

-48 DKFTAN
+48 DKFAAN
-54 TASGAEATIGIAD
+54 TASGAEATIGIAN
-67 ANALVSLIG
+67 ANALISVIG
-76 TGISGLPTLENIT
+76 EGVPGLPTFENLT

-108 DKPYAMSLI
+108 DKPYALSLI
-117 GNADQLVL
+117 GNADQFVL

-133 YGVTVE
+133 YGITVE
-139 ELRTMF
+139 EIRTML
-145 ADSPAADV
+145 AGNVASEAL
-153 PDSFG
+153 DSFG

-182 DKVEFTLTE
+182 EKVEFVLAE
-191 NGKNVVVNFALT
+191 NGKNVVVNFTLT

-214 YAEAKEDSFVEKL
+214 YAEAKEDSFIIEKVL
-227 LQTSGVDADAFTDAF
+227 RGGNTDVL
-242 FAKSAEEVR
+242 FAMSAEDVR

-269 EIVRKGEQLVA
+269 EIVKKGEKLIA

-288 DETVKFGIS
+288 GETAKFGIS
-297 STEDGIH
+297 STEDGVH
-304 AVLEADDDTIEVSV
+304 AVFEADSDTIEVSV
-318 AAKDNLFRLDFAAA
+318 AAKDNLFRFDSAAA
-332 LDDSTVVLQA
+332 LDDSTFVLQA

-389 TIDLT
+389 TIDLSDA
-394 GTGVT
+394 GVT
-399 LHIGGEF
+399 LHVGSEF
-406 TMPEMPAEYT
+406 TMPEIPAEYT
-416 SVADFGD
+416 SVADFGEE
-423 AEWQA
+423 EWQA

-439 LLTLAMSM
+439 LLTLLMGM

>member
-11 CLVLCV
+11 CLALCV
-17 SLLGCGK
+17 SLLGCGEK
-24 KMTGADYLF
+24 KTGADYLF
-33 DSLDNLTTSV
+33 DSLDNLSTSV

-48 DKFTAN
+48 DKFAAN
-54 TASGAEATIGIAD
+54 TASGREAAIGIAD

-76 TGISGLPTLENIT
+76 TGVSGLLTLENIT

-133 YGVTVE
+133 YGITVE
-139 ELRTMF
+139 EIRTML
-145 ADSPAADV
+145 AGNVAAEAL
-153 PDSFG
+153 DSFG
-158 ATQNALEAQ
+158 ATQNALETQ

-182 DKVEFTLTE
+182 DKVEFVLAE

-214 YAEAKEDSFVEKL
+214 YAEAKEDSFIEKL
-227 LQTSGVDADAFTDAF
+227 LQTSGVETDAL
-242 FAKSAEEVR
+242 FAMSAEEVR

-258 TDGGFTANFAA
+258 TDSGFTANFAA

-288 DETVKFGIS
+288 GETAKFGIS
-297 STEDGIH
+297 STEDGVH

-318 AAKDNLFRLDFAAA
+318 AAKDNLFRMDFAAA
-332 LDDSTVVLQA
+332 LDDSTVVLQV
-342 AFENGVGN
+342 AFENGIGN
-350 FKYSMDDGST
+350 CRYSMDDGST

-374 KTLDAKIGSITISGQ
+374 KTLDVKIGSITISGQ
-389 TIDLT
+389 TIDLSDA
-394 GTGVT
+394 GVT
-399 LHIGGEF
+399 LHVGGEF

>member
-17 SLLGCGK
+17 SLLGCGEK
-24 KMTGADYLF
+24 KTGADYLF
-33 DSLDNLTTSV
+33 DSLDNLSTSV

-48 DKFTAN
+48 DKFAAN
-54 TASGAEATIGIAD
+54 TASGREAAIGIAD

-76 TGISGLPTLENIT
+76 TGVSGLPTLENIT

-133 YGVTVE
+133 YGITVE
-139 ELRTMF
+139 EIRTML
-145 ADSPAADV
+145 ASNVAAEAL
-153 PDSFG
+153 DSFG
-158 ATQNALEAQ
+158 ATQNALETQ

-172 YLDLLETTLR
+172 YRDLLETTLR
-182 DKVEFTLTE
+182 DKVEFVLAE

-214 YAEAKEDSFVEKL
+214 YAEAKEDSFIEKL
-227 LQTSGVDADAFTDAF
+227 LQTSGVETDAL
-242 FAKSAEEVR
+242 FAMSAEEVR

-269 EIVRKGEQLVA
+269 EIVKKGEQLVA

-288 DETVKFGIS
+288 GETAKFGIS
-297 STEDGIH
+297 STEDGVH

-318 AAKDNLFRLDFAAA
+318 AAKDNLFRMDFAAA
-332 LDDSTVVLQA
+332 IDDSTVVLQV
-342 AFENGVGN
+342 AFENGIGN
-350 FKYSMDDGST
+350 CKFSMDDSST
-360 DIDVAVDMTYTLTD
+360 SVDAAVDMTYTLTD
-374 KTLDAKIGSITISGQ
+374 KTLDVKIGSITISGQ
-389 TIDLT
+389 TIDLSDA
-394 GTGVT
+394 GVT
-399 LHIGGEF
+399 LHVGGEF

>member
-11 CLVLCV
+11 CLALCV
-17 SLLGCGK
+17 SLLGCGEK
-24 KMTGADYLF
+24 KTGADYLF
-33 DSLDNLTTSV
+33 DSLDNLSTSV

-48 DKFTAN
+48 DKFAAN
-54 TASGAEATIGIAD
+54 TASGREAAIGIAD

-76 TGISGLPTLENIT
+76 TGVSGLPTLENIT

-133 YGVTVE
+133 YGITVE
-139 ELRTMF
+139 EFRTML
-145 ADSPAADV
+145 AGNMAAEAL
-153 PDSFG
+153 DSFG
-158 ATQNALEAQ
+158 APQNALETQ

-182 DKVEFTLTE
+182 DKVEFVLAE

-214 YAEAKEDSFVEKL
+214 YAEAKEDSFIEKL
-227 LQTSGVDADAFTDAF
+227 LQTSGVETDAL
-242 FAKSAEEVR
+242 FAMSAEEVR

-288 DETVKFGIS
+288 GETAKFGIS
-297 STEDGIH
+297 STEDGVH
-304 AVLEADDDTIEVSV
+304 VVLEADDDTIEVSV
-318 AAKDNLFRLDFAAA
+318 AAKDNLFRMDFAAA
-332 LDDSTVVLQA
+332 IDDSTVVLQA
-342 AFENGVGN
+342 AFENGIGN
-350 FKYSMDDGST
+350 CRYSMDDGST

-374 KTLDAKIGSITISGQ
+374 KTLDVKIGSITISGQ
-389 TIDLT
+389 TIDLSDA
-394 GTGVT
+394 GVT
-399 LHIGGEF
+399 LHVGGEF

>member
-11 CLVLCV
+11 CLALCV
-17 SLLGCGK
+17 SLLGCGEK
-24 KMTGADYLF
+24 KTGADYLF
-33 DSLDNLTTSV
+33 DSLDNLSTSV

-48 DKFTAN
+48 DKFAAN
-54 TASGAEATIGIAD
+54 TASGREAAIGIAD

-76 TGISGLPTLENIT
+76 TGVSGLPTLENIT

-133 YGVTVE
+133 YGITVE
-139 ELRTMF
+139 EIRTML
-145 ADSPAADV
+145 AGNVAAEAL
-153 PDSFG
+153 DSFG
-158 ATQNALEAQ
+158 ATQNALETQ

-182 DKVEFTLTE
+182 DKVEFVLAE

-214 YAEAKEDSFVEKL
+214 YAEAKEDSFIEKL
-227 LQTSGVDADAFTDAF
+227 LQTSGVETDAL
-242 FAKSAEEVR
+242 FAMSAEEVR

-288 DETVKFGIS
+288 GETAKFGIS
-297 STEDGIH
+297 STEDGVH

-332 LDDSTVVLQA
+332 IDDSTVVLQV
-342 AFENGVGN
+342 AFENGIGN
-350 FKYSMDDGST
+350 CKFSMDDGST
-360 DIDVAVDMTYTLTD
+360 SVDAAVDMTYTLTD
-374 KTLDAKIGSITISGQ
+374 KTLDVKIGSITISGQ
-389 TIDLT
+389 TIDLSDA
-394 GTGVT
+394 GVT
-399 LHIGGEF
+399 LHVGGEF